1 MNDYVGKKKRGK
13 WEYFKAARKRIGKKK
28 ILQNCGTET
37 CRLKPKCL
45 IMGSALLKSAFPVA
59 VMVVVHMKLLKI
71 FQLHVFNPEEILRRM
86 ARNFYKF
93 KIYKIKML
101 VYVPWILSESS

>member
-1 MNDYVGKKKRGK
+1 MIMWAKRRG
-13 WEYFKAARKRIGKKK
+13 ENYFKAARKRIGKKK
-28 ILQNCGTET
+28 KSLQNCGTET

>member
-1 MNDYVGKKKRGK
+1 MIMWAKRRGENGNILK
-13 WEYFKAARKRIGKKK
+13 LHVRELGKKK